1 MPDEDQGCAE
11 DIPFK
16 DEVML
21 AHDEAAAAAASRTA
35 AAESALA
42 TPCLER
48 KIYM

>member
-1 MPDEDQGCAE
+1 MAMPDEDKGCAE

-16 DEVML
+16 DEVLL
-21 AHDEAAAAAASRTA
+21 ARYEAAAASRTA